1 MNISIEL
8 PKVLEERLVSYCHT
22 YGITENE
29 AVQCALHRLL
39 NDSLLPTPYELGVEG
54 FGADLTH
61 SGDIARNS
69 QRLLR
74 NGALSVDV
82 ILNV

>member
-1 MNISIEL
+1 MNLSIEL
-8 PKVLEERLVSYCHT
+8 PKTLEEQLTSYCHT
-22 YGITENE
+22 HGITENE
-29 AVQCALHRLL
+29 AVQRALHQLL
-39 NDSLLPTPYELGVEG
+39 DYSTSPTPYELGAEG

-74 NGALSVDV
+74 KLTRLERNST
-82 ILNV
+82 

>member
-1 MNISIEL
+1 MNLSIEL
-8 PKVLEERLVSYCHT
+8 PKVLEEQLASYCHAH
-22 YGITENE
+22 GITENE
-29 AVQCALHRLL
+29 AVQCALYQLL
-39 NDSLLPTPYELGVEG
+39 NDSLSPTPYELGTEG

-74 NGALSVDV
+74 EQFRASATR
-82 ILNV
+82 

>member
-1 MNISIEL
+1 MNLSIDL
-8 PKVLEERLVSYCHT
+8 PPVLEEQLASYCQVQ
-22 YGITENE
+22 GITEDE
-29 AVQCALHRLL
+29 AIRRALHQLL
-39 NDSLLPTPYELGVEG
+39 NHSLLPTPYKLGAEG

-74 NGALSVDV
+74 ERFRVSPTR
-82 ILNV
+82 

>member
-1 MNISIEL
+1 MNLSIDL
-8 PKVLEERLVSYCHT
+8 PKILGEQLVSYCHA

-29 AVQCALHRLL
+29 AVQGALHRLL
-39 NDSLLPTPYELGVEG
+39 NDSPSPTPYDLGVEG

-61 SGDIARNS
+61 SGDIAKNS

-74 NGALSVDV
+74 ELAKLGRRLM
-82 ILNV
+82 